1 MTDWAGDLILC
12 RKHVRRGSQNGQ
24 ARGRGQ
30 GSCRSCW
37 RLSQPGHP
45 SSHNAAVSMFSL
57 CKSHISQL
65 ENTQPLPLSV
75 FPHKA
80 LFCLSVFVII
90 WLIPTCLL
98 DSTGVHTSIERRRKR
113 SVYCKPVKRKKG
125 LPLFFFLGGGAPL
138 FRGQDVNALHPGKEW
153 LLGAL

>member
-12 RKHVRRGSQNGQ
+12 SKHVRRGSQNGQ
-24 ARGRGQ
+24 APGRGQ
-30 GSCRSCW
+30 GSCWSCW

-45 SSHNAAVSMFSL
+45 SSHSAAVSMFSL
-57 CKSHISQL
+57 CESHISQL

-80 LFCLSVFVII
+80 PFCLFVFVII

-98 DSTGVHTSIERRRKR
+98 DSTGVHTSLRGEEKEMSIANLLKGKR
-113 SVYCKPVKRKKG
+113 DSHC
-125 LPLFFFLGGGAPL
+125 FFFLWGGAL
-138 FRGQDVNALHPGKEW
+138 FRGQDVNSLCPRKEW
-153 LLGAL
+153 LLCAL